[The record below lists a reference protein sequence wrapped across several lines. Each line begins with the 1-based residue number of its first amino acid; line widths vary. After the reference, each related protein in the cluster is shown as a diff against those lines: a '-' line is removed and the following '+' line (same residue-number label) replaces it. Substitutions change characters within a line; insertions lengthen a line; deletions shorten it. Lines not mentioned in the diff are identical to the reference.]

1 MTQEDVAQAKKAVA
15 EAFAEASTKAGEDG
29 WRAEANASG
38 FVAALSAYDDWR
50 IILQLKEYGDRPTA
64 WSSFK
69 AIFGK

>member
-1 MTQEDVAQAKKAVA
+1 MAKKAVA
-15 EAFAEASTKAGEDG
+15 KAYTAASTKAGEDE
-29 WRAEANASG
+29 WRAEANAAG

-50 IILQLKEYGDRPTA
+50 ITMHVTKYSDHPTA